1 MLVDLQSSSVWLY
14 RIAEVISGHNNNV
27 QTFNDILS
35 LILLMSRPDID
46 LELKTVAST
55 SISCNHYKN
64 NIGEIFQD
72 ELFKPQI
79 RLV

>member
-1 MLVDLQSSSVWLY
+1 
-14 RIAEVISGHNNNV
+14 
-27 QTFNDILS
+27 
-35 LILLMSRPDID
+35 MSRPDID

-72 ELFKPQI
+72 SGESCLHCWQE
-79 RLV
+79 RTNL